1 MTEELKDLIEAK
13 FNIVYLA
20 DEGEGKDKNF
30 IFEQSIP
37 AKTWL
42 IKHPLNKYPS
52 LILFDNEGNFMMS
65 EIKYINTEEIIINF
79 NSEVVGRAILN

>member
-30 IFEQSIP
+30 IYEQSTP

-42 IKHPLNKYPS
+42 IKHSLNKYPS
-52 LILFDNEGNFMMS
+52 LILFDNEGNFMLS

-79 NSEVVGRAILN
+79 NSEVAEKAILN

>member
-30 IFEQSIP
+30 IFEQSTP
-37 AKTWL
+37 AKTWS

-52 LILFDNEGNFMMS
+52 LILFDNEGTFMM
-65 EIKYINTEEIIINF
+65 EEVKYISTEEIVINF
-79 NSEVVGRAILN
+79 NSEVAGRAILN